1 MNAQLTTRII
11 PAGYI
16 HAVFTPVDSIV
27 FGGNFVHSYDIPT
40 QLRLRQIEIDTK
52 VPQRFRFPYFD
63 TLCWHV
69 ATRYVENLR
78 AAQRYR
84 ANAANGKGASDLV
97 PCKHVL
103 RGLRVLAQ
111 FLIDQI
117 KRMQSDETEDK
128 IRRLIH
134 GRIPV
139 DISDPLSL
147 AHELKWRVEDE
158 LPDMSEHPEE
168 VQIYGRKKG
177 KARSK
182 VTGDVIRLLKPI
194 ESTV

>member
-1 MNAQLTTRII
+1 MPKLTFRII

-69 ATRYVENLR
+69 ATRHVETLR
-78 AAQRYR
+78 AARRYKPSPP
-84 ANAANGKGASDLV
+84 NGKGAAI
-97 PCKHVL
+97 PCEHVL

-111 FLIDQI
+111 FLIDQVR
-117 KRMQSDETEDK
+117 RMHSGETEEK
-128 IRRLIH
+128 IRKLIH
-134 GRIPV
+134 GRIPPDV
-139 DISDPLSL
+139 SEPLSL

-158 LPDMSEHPEE
+158 LPDLSEDLDE

-177 KARSK
+177 KAKPKSK
-182 VTGDVIRLLKPI
+182 GDGLKLLSPI
-194 ESTV
+194 ESNA